1 MLVEL
6 NIVEQRYRAVLDVG
20 EGASVVE
27 VARRNGVTRQT
38 VSRWVRE
45 GRLPARAIE
54 SGPRVIY
61 RIRYSAFIEFVR
73 RYVRD
78 SE

>member
-1 MLVEL
+1 MTTE
-6 NIVEQRYRAVLDVG
+6 
-20 EGASVVE
+20 E
-27 VARRNGVTRQT
+27 VAQLLGVTRQT
-38 VSRWVRE
+38 VSRWIRE

-61 RIRYSAFIEFVR
+61 RIRYDAFVAFVR

-78 SE
+78 LG